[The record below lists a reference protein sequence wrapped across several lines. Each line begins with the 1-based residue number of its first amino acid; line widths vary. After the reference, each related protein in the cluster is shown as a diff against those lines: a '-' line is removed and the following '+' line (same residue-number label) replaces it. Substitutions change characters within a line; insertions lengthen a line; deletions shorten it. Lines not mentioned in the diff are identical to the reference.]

1 MYSIKAWFENSA
13 LSLQRPELPLK
24 SQNISNLLAKVG
36 DSDIPSIFMSKM
48 LRNLGT
54 KSTLMYDVNSFSS
67 YFQLIN
73 LLEYGYNRDD
83 SDLPQLNLFMIVDKI
98 EAHGMENYTMVM
110 DRGFFS
116 KGNIE
121 ELVREKILFSCQL
134 QWHLVRISSQV

>member
-1 MYSIKAWFENSA
+1 M
-13 LSLQRPELPLK
+13 
-24 SQNISNLLAKVG
+24 G